1 MKHIIFLI
9 IVFFLFGGN
18 LKAQSLRQIDSLY
31 TENGKYY
38 LLEDGR
44 KNLVNSKVITLKIKK
59 GKENAKKELNVL
71 RENKL
76 GYLDILVPD
85 SITLEDYAILLDKS
99 GYFDYIKYNTYGEL
113 CATPN
118 DVLLPQQWYLDSINV
133 FNAWDYTMGSPSVK
147 VAVID
152 CIPPFSHYDIY
163 SSSASYN
170 NIDWSLGH
178 DYTLASPSNSHGESV
193 AGIISAKTNNI
204 LGIAGISGGNNSAG
218 ACIIPLNV
226 ATVDGKVDN
235 SAVDD
240 AIRDATDDGARIIN
254 LSIGYFPSRGNTDD
268 IAAAIEYAKNH
279 NVLLVA
285 SAGNDSLDMI
295 CFPASHP
302 DVIAVGSVGQSQNR
316 SLFSNASESLEL
328 VAPGEN
334 IFTIGH
340 GGFVNLNGTSSSTS
354 IVSGVAALILS
365 ANPNLSAGQVRSI
378 LCNTARDLGSP
389 GRDAVFGY
397 GLVDAYAAVNAAL
410 AARITQIN
418 GSTVPGSPSTYSVQN
433 LPSGWSVVWSM
444 QGKTTLP
451 SYCTINYPAANQLQV
466 NNSSKLHIQET
477 LVAKVYNANGTL
489 VKTLTKYINTAD
501 GFNGSYSQTI
511 PIPYEVLWGGFHDGS
526 VIQVKQGYN
535 VALTSNYFYGV
546 TVSYTCFPPY
556 PLVSTSGNTIN
567 ITLHSSTDFSN
578 CLFHCVNGDRV
589 IEFRLR
595 AAPTLFIDPILH
607 IMAGNSGEGNPVVN
621 ISVRT
626 AETEG
631 ETRQDEIASWNLTIY
646 SYTTGK
652 IVYTQKVTG
661 ASVSIDTSA
670 WEPDIYVVS
679 AKIDGKEITEKFTI
693 NQSR

>member
-1 MKHIIFLI
+1 MKHIFFLI

-18 LKAQSLRQIDSLY
+18 LKAQSLRQINSLY

-240 AIRDATDDGARIIN
+240 AIRDATDAGARIIN

-501 GFNGSYSQTI
+501 GFTGTYSQTI
-511 PIPYEVLWGGFHDGS
+511 PLPNQSISGPLFDGCLLD
-526 VIQVKQGYN
+526 VQQGYN
-535 VALTSNYFYGV
+535 VLLTSTDFNGATV
-546 TVSYTCFPPY
+546 TYASFDSPTI
-556 PLVSTSGNTIN
+556 STSGNTITFRFRN
-567 ITLHSSTDFSN
+567 STDFSF
-578 CLFHCVNGDRV
+578 CQLHIVKGDKV
-589 IEFRLR
+589 IEFSLR
-595 AAPTLFIDPILH
+595 AEAAIHLDPDPPI
-607 IMAGNSGEGNPVVN
+607 ITGISGGDNSIN
-621 ISVRT
+621 ISLSENVDSGQPMRGN
-626 AETEG
+626 AF
-631 ETRQDEIASWNLTIY
+631 DSWELTIY

-652 IVYTQKVTG
+652 VVHRQKVSG
-661 ASVSIDTSA
+661 RSVSIDTSA
-670 WEPDIYVVS
+670 WEPDTYIVRIW
-679 AKIDGKEITEKFTI
+679 IDDKEIVKKFVLE
-693 NQSR
+693 